1 MSDRSNHAPRVPAR
15 AIRPRDPL
23 EQQPHRSGV
32 GKLIAMR
39 PGGRLLPRPALHRVL
54 DHLQPGAFLEGDLPR
69 PGLLGRADRDVVEGA
84 AVGMAGRDYK
94 GRRDA
99 AAACTT
105 VRRWHYEPRAIVLNG
120 R

>member
-1 MSDRSNHAPRVPAR
+1 MPAR

-54 DHLQPGAFLEGDLPR
+54 DHL
-69 PGLLGRADRDVVEGA
+69 
-84 AVGMAGRDYK
+84 
-94 GRRDA
+94 
-99 AAACTT
+99 
-105 VRRWHYEPRAIVLNG
+105 
-120 R
+120 